1 MAEQRKA
8 IITSEPV
15 RGACFGED
23 LNEHISV
30 FVPLREV
37 VDSRFLHIDDYI
49 TFDLVENLKR
59 PGKFMAANVR
69 YDGHRVARQIGEA
82 RDRSERRAVSTVR
95 PGEAWS
101 SDSAEARRGPR
112 PAVRR

>member
-15 RGACFGED
+15 RGVCFGED

-30 FVPLREV
+30 FVPLNQV
-37 VDSRFLHIDDYI
+37 LDSRFLHIDDYI
-49 TFDLVENLKR
+49 TFDLVENPKR
-59 PGKFMAANVR
+59 PGKFMAVNIR
-69 YDGHRVARQIGEA
+69 YDGHRVACQISAPRA
-82 RDRSERRAVSTVR
+82 RAERRSVSTVR

-101 SDSAEARRGPR
+101 SDSAVNHGR
-112 PAVRR
+112 